1 MKLEFLFE
9 FNAVVDQA
17 TMDVGEGPFGTRI
30 IYNVSGGKFE
40 GPKLKGTLR
49 LGAAGDWLLTDSKG
63 VSRLDVRATMETD
76 DGALLY
82 LTYKGISRP
91 EPGKPE
97 PAADAPTEYGDLYF
111 MTAPGI
117 ETGDERY
124 AWLNNLI
131 CVAEGKT
138 TSDGVAYRVY
148 AVVND

>member
-1 MKLEFLFE
+1 MKLEFLLE
-9 FNAVVDQA
+9 FNAVVDPDTAQ
-17 TMDVGEGPFGTRI
+17 VGEGPFGARTI
-30 IYNVSGGKFE
+30 FNVSGGKFE
-40 GPKLKGTLR
+40 GPKLKGTIR
-49 LGAAGDWLLTDSKG
+49 LGAVGDWLLTDSKG

-82 LTYKGISRP
+82 LTYEGISRP

-97 PAADAPTEYGDLYF
+97 PPADGPTEYGDTYF
-111 MTAPGI
+111 MTAPRI

-124 AWLNNLI
+124 AWLNDLI
-131 CVAEGKT
+131 CVGEGKT